1 MENRIYSSSAVAQG
15 AAAEAEKTTQ
25 TKKVTMTSIDFNA
38 IAKARKGFNMTL
50 SQFKSNDMKLAYLR
64 NAASS
69 FDDGQKFY
77 NRYMV
82 MVNELKNELADRISV
97 KEACES
103 KGVDLEVLAT
113 HVVFL
118 GKTAV
123 AQVKKYGVGEK
134 SPVYG
139 QLDLFKDRFLPDNAQ
154 DFIDASWKPSDH
166 LN

>member
-38 IAKARKGFNMTL
+38 IAKARKRFNMTL

-69 FDDGQKFY
+69 FDDGQKFF

-82 MVNELKNELADRISV
+82 MVKELKDELADRISV

-103 KGVDLEVLAT
+103 NGVDLEALAT

-118 GKTAV
+118 GQTAI
-123 AQVKKYGVGEK
+123 AQVKKHGVGEK
-134 SPVYG
+134 SPIYG
-139 QLDLFKDRFLPDNAQ
+139 QLDLYKDRFLPDNAQ
-154 DFIDASWKPSDH
+154 DFIDASWMPSDH
-166 LN
+166 MN